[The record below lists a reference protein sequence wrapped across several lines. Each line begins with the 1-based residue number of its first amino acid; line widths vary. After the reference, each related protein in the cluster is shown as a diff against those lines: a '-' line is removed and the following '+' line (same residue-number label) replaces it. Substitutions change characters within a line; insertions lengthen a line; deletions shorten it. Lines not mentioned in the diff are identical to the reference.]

1 MPATKS
7 GKISLHTCL
16 LLNKNKGGYYEEN
29 TERTVTQEIG
39 YQANIGLFTKKEV
52 SEMIRFIVGLIV
64 VLGAVGGM
72 DEPENSLLVLMGI
85 AGVGLALM
93 YFGSEKMK
101 QL

>member
-1 MPATKS
+1 
-7 GKISLHTCL
+7 
-16 LLNKNKGGYYEEN
+16 
-29 TERTVTQEIG
+29 
-39 YQANIGLFTKKEV
+39 
-52 SEMIRFIVGLIV
+52 MIRFILGLVI

-85 AGVGLALM
+85 AAVGLTLM